1 MTTAQRFEARLR
13 SGADETTAHELAH
26 TVHEDR
32 VVADAAA
39 CPVNVEP
46 TLVTER

>member
-13 SGADETTAHELAH
+13 AGADETTAHELVD

-32 VVADAAA
+32 VIAA